1 MVVTKNYGKTE
12 KRFRETCYKNGDNV
26 SILTSDIRYTY
37 VRDEDIETLHQYGW
51 GDEEIDRIVREEER
65 ADDITRLAAWI
76 REAGEIDHGFVIE
89 DDPYLACV
97 LDENNNYPE
106 PTEVF

>member
-1 MVVTKNYGKTE
+1 V
-12 KRFRETCYKNGDNV
+12 
-26 SILTSDIRYTY
+26 
-37 VRDEDIETLHQYGW
+37 
-51 GDEEIDRIVREEER
+51 VREEER

-76 REAGEIDHGFVIE
+76 REAGEIDHSLVIE

-106 PTEVF
+106 TTEVF